1 MNTPSKVFE
10 ANESE
15 AIKGSIGPLVA
26 VHATFGNTPSSGLR
40 PQTHPDPLVQ
50 ILEPADHVTGSESG
64 RELARLQETSGLGP
78 DQAIVVACSSTPA
91 RDPQMA
97 CRATPSPAPPHQSG
111 HEVLP
116 HPASRR
122 PSLAACAVLPKLTV
136 PTRRSSPRLFPEP
149 MISFSPC
156 PRPRRPCRLESS
168 NAIRS
173 TT

>member
-26 VHATFGNTPSSGLR
+26 VHATFGNTPSSCLR
-40 PQTHPDPLVQ
+40 PKAHPDPFVEIFEL
-50 ILEPADHVTGSESG
+50 ADHVTCSESG

-91 RDPQMA
+91 
-97 CRATPSPAPPHQSG
+97 RATPSPAPPHQSG